1 MCSLPQSSPKS
12 TSEALWLC
20 QDGQWTEDEADGE
33 NVTISLLCCIFGA
46 FLGCERS
53 NERMAQV
60 SSMAPIAVT
69 VVPME

>member
-1 MCSLPQSSPKS
+1 MVVP
-12 TSEALWLC
+12 A
-20 QDGQWTEDEADGE
+20 WTEDEADGE

-53 NERMAQV
+53 NARMAQV